1 MGAGSHILSDFT
13 WQCFVGRLSDNV
25 RMADVQRRSDSSNH
39 ISDSREQWAARRTS
53 DILSESHEC
62 STFVSAVSDISIPHR
77 DVNEAGESEAEART
91 LEVEAEAWTLEAE
104 AWTLEAEARTLEA
117 EAEAWALE
125 AKPEAWILETECT
138 FQYLTFTNANY
149 FMIKSIL

>member
-1 MGAGSHILSDFT
+1 
-13 WQCFVGRLSDNV
+13 
-25 RMADVQRRSDSSNH
+25 MADVQRRSDSGNH
-39 ISDSREQWAARRTS
+39 IGDSREQWAARRTS
-53 DILSESHEC
+53 HILFESHEY

-91 LEVEAEAWTLEAE
+91 LEVEAEAWTLEAK
-104 AWTLEAEARTLEA
+104 AWTLKAEAQTLKAEARTLEA

-125 AKPEAWILETECT
+125 AKPKAWILETECT